1 MVETAGSENE
11 VQLSEPMAEPSSS
24 GPSFLTRALRLLVG
38 LTLAALLG
46 IGLGVLGYV
55 GLPWLY
61 RGFSDPVLINATRVA
76 QQEAELQDL
85 QATLDQA
92 EAQGQG
98 RLAELEGQ
106 AAAQTASLAEQQVQL
121 DALASELELLQQQVG
136 DLGGSRDRLAK
147 QEAAIGELA
156 GQVEA
161 LQTLIAEGGGP
172 LDRLEWRM
180 ALTQASLHVMR
191 ARLWLIE
198 NNAGLAAEEV
208 EAARS
213 LLAQAAEASPAEE
226 AVPLQ
231 DVVERLR
238 LTLEDLQ
245 LRPLVAA
252 DDLEIAWKLL
262 TQLLASR

>member
-1 MVETAGSENE
+1 MVEAAGSEKE
-11 VQLSEPMAEPSSS
+11 VLMGEPMVEPSSS

-38 LTLAALLG
+38 LTLAGLLG

-61 RGFSDPVLINATRVA
+61 RGFTDPVLINATRVA
-76 QQEAELQDL
+76 QQGAELQNL
-85 QATLDQA
+85 RATLDQA
-92 EAQGQG
+92 EAQGQD
-98 RLAELEGQ
+98 RLVEMEGQ
-106 AAAQTASLAEQQVQL
+106 AAAQAAMLAEQQVQL
-121 DALASELELLQQQVG
+121 DGLASEMEQVQGQVG
-136 DLGGSRDRLAK
+136 NLGGSRDRLAR
-147 QEAAIGELA
+147 QEAALGELA

-172 LDRLEWRM
+172 LDRLERRM
-180 ALTQASLHVMR
+180 ALSQASLHVMR

-208 EAARS
+208 EAARQV
-213 LLAQAAEASPAEE
+213 LVQAAEGAPTEE
-226 AVPLQ
+226 AGPLQ